1 MREKYSTCV
10 FCGWNPS
17 LDLWY
22 LSLAIV
28 MMITLHKTFHS
39 IILNCAFK
47 KFFDIFIYNQT
58 WAHNQLVNVC
68 AWAVLWAKK
77 EEKQKQRNTFSIYAF
92 VDVII
97 EPTPVR
103 YLSLK
108 NYFAL
113 PKIKFVILR
122 QIRAGMNCVNWN
134 SRTHTKIGSEYKYLL
149 IKEMSMI
156 STASKR
162 A

>member
-39 IILNCAFK
+39 TILNCAFK

-77 EEKQKQRNTFSIYAF
+77 RRKTKTKKYILDLCVCWCNHWADARSIFELEKLFCTAKNK
-92 VDVII
+92 
-97 EPTPVR
+97 VR
-103 YLSLK
+103 HFTTDSCG
-108 NYFAL
+108 NE
-113 PKIKFVILR
+113 LR
-122 QIRAGMNCVNWN
+122 
-134 SRTHTKIGSEYKYLL
+134 
-149 IKEMSMI
+149 
-156 STASKR
+156 
-162 A
+162 

>member
-17 LDLWY
+17 LDFWY

-39 IILNCAFK
+39 TILNCAFK
-47 KFFDIFIYNQT
+47 KFFNIFIYNQT
-58 WAHNQLVNVC
+58 WAHNKLVNVC
-68 AWAVLWAKK
+68 AWAVLW
-77 EEKQKQRNTFSIYAF
+77 ETKQKKKRKKWRNTFSIYAF

-97 EPTPVR
+97 KPTPVQ

-108 NYFAL
+108 KICTA
-113 PKIKFVILR
+113 KIKFVIFYDR
-122 QIRAGMNCVNWN
+122 FVREWI
-134 SRTHTKIGSEYKYLL
+134 TL
-149 IKEMSMI
+149 IEIAELTPNMAQSTNI
-156 STASKR
+156 S
-162 A
+162 